1 MKNLFILSF
10 LLISLVFA
18 VSPNVCKDKSEFDAM
33 MLHFVVA
40 QDVELTQVV
49 HDNLWWCLENA
60 PDAEV
65 QKLKFEENVLF
76 SKISEKY
83 NAEVLKAY
91 LDTYR
96 NKKITISDKLKKGI
110 EEIKEYKGSAP
121 NLYNSNKV
129 YTEHID
135 ILKNAYLRS
144 LESLELVAK
153 HKPFK
158 TAVDIEIVPSEEA
171 IKAAIFGQQ
180 KYSEKIKNLYNPNW
194 KMDRNNED
202 AVNLN
207 RFLELGTKNFS
218 YKELVKMLQ
227 TENTDIIWQ
236 KIEESD

>member
-1 MKNLFILSF
+1 M
-10 LLISLVFA
+10 
-18 VSPNVCKDKSEFDAM
+18 
-33 MLHFVVA
+33 
-40 QDVELTQVV
+40 
-49 HDNLWWCLENA
+49 
-60 PDAEV
+60 
-65 QKLKFEENVLF
+65 
-76 SKISEKY
+76 
-83 NAEVLKAY
+83 
-91 LDTYR
+91 
-96 NKKITISDKLKKGI
+96 
-110 EEIKEYKGSAP
+110 
-121 NLYNSNKV
+121 
-129 YTEHID
+129 
-135 ILKNAYLRS
+135 
-144 LESLELVAK
+144 ELVAK

-236 KIEESD
+236 KIEESEISKKNKY